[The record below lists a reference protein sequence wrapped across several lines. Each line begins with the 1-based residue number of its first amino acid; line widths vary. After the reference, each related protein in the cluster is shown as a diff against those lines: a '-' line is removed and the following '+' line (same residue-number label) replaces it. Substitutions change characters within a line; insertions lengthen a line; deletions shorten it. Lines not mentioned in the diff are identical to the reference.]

1 MSTTPK
7 YWHGFDQ
14 GLNINLESSFDGKYD
29 DQDIKLDIGEKKIIP
44 LTLKALKSNG
54 EEKISLSLND
64 SKDFNL
70 NKTIDFYTN
79 ILGMKLE
86 DCFSS
91 SDNDHIRYAVSF
103 GSQKINIHE
112 ETKPIKPNALNPPSG
127 SMDIC
132 FISKNK
138 INDWVHHL
146 VKKGIN
152 IEIGPEKKT
161 GV

>member
-1 MSTTPK
+1 M
-7 YWHGFDQ
+7 
-14 GLNINLESSFDGKYD
+14 
-29 DQDIKLDIGEKKIIP
+29 KL
-44 LTLKALKSNG
+44 
-54 EEKISLSLND
+54 EKID
-64 SKDFNL
+64 HVVITVKNL

-86 DCFSS
+86 EFSS
-91 SDNDHIRYAVSF
+91 SLDNKQIRYAVSF

-112 ETKPIKPNALNPPSG
+112 EKKPIKPNALNPSSG

-161 GV
+161 GALGPILSIYIRDPDFNLIEISNQL

>member
-1 MSTTPK
+1 MK
-7 YWHGFDQ
+7 V
-14 GLNINLESSFDGKYD
+14 
-29 DQDIKLDIGEKKIIP
+29 
-44 LTLKALKSNG
+44 
-54 EEKISLSLND
+54 EKID
-64 SKDFNL
+64 HVVITVKDL

-79 ILGMKLE
+79 ALGMKLE
-86 DCFSS
+86 KFSS
-91 SDNDHIRYAVSF
+91 LYNNQIRYAVSF

-112 ETKPIKPNALNPPSG
+112 EIKPIKPNALNPSSG

-138 INDWVHHL
+138 INDWVNHL

-161 GV
+161 GALGPILSIYIRDPDFNLIEISNQL

>member
-1 MSTTPK
+1 M
-7 YWHGFDQ
+7 
-14 GLNINLESSFDGKYD
+14 
-29 DQDIKLDIGEKKIIP
+29 KL
-44 LTLKALKSNG
+44 
-54 EEKISLSLND
+54 EKID
-64 SKDFNL
+64 HVVITVKNL
-70 NKTIDFYTN
+70 NKTIDFYTK

-86 DCFSS
+86 EFASS
-91 SDNDHIRYAVSF
+91 LNNDQIRYAVSF

-112 ETKPIKPNALNPPSG
+112 EKKPIKPNALNPSSG

-152 IEIGPEKKT
+152 IEIGPERKT
-161 GV
+161 GALGPILSIYIRDPDFNLIEISNQL

>member
-1 MSTTPK
+1 M
-7 YWHGFDQ
+7 
-14 GLNINLESSFDGKYD
+14 
-29 DQDIKLDIGEKKIIP
+29 KL
-44 LTLKALKSNG
+44 
-54 EEKISLSLND
+54 EKID
-64 SKDFNL
+64 HVVITVKNL

-86 DCFSS
+86 KFSTS
-91 SDNDHIRYAVSF
+91 SYNSQIRYAVSF

-112 ETKPIKPNALNPPSG
+112 HKKPIKPRALNPSSG

-138 INDWVHHL
+138 IKDWVHYL

-161 GV
+161 GALGPILSIYIRDPDFNLIEISNQL

>member
-1 MSTTPK
+1 M
-7 YWHGFDQ
+7 
-14 GLNINLESSFDGKYD
+14 
-29 DQDIKLDIGEKKIIP
+29 KL
-44 LTLKALKSNG
+44 
-54 EEKISLSLND
+54 EKID
-64 SKDFNL
+64 HVVITVKNL
-70 NKTIDFYTN
+70 KKTIDFYTN

-86 DCFSS
+86 EFSS
-91 SDNDHIRYAVSF
+91 SLDNDQIRYAVSV

-112 ETKPIKPNALNPPSG
+112 EKKPIKPNALNPSSG

-138 INDWVHHL
+138 INNWVHHL

-161 GV
+161 GALGPILSIYIRDPDFNLIEISNQL

>member
-1 MSTTPK
+1 M
-7 YWHGFDQ
+7 
-14 GLNINLESSFDGKYD
+14 
-29 DQDIKLDIGEKKIIP
+29 KL
-44 LTLKALKSNG
+44 
-54 EEKISLSLND
+54 EKID
-64 SKDFNL
+64 HVVITAKDI
-70 NKTIDFYTN
+70 NKTIDFYTD

-86 DCFSS
+86 KFSS
-91 SDNDHIRYAVSF
+91 SLNNAQIRYAVSF

-112 ETKPIKPNALNPPSG
+112 EKKPIKPNALNPCSG

-138 INDWVHHL
+138 INDWIYHL

-161 GV
+161 GALGTILSIYIRDPDFNLIEISNQL

>member
-1 MSTTPK
+1 M
-7 YWHGFDQ
+7 
-14 GLNINLESSFDGKYD
+14 
-29 DQDIKLDIGEKKIIP
+29 KL
-44 LTLKALKSNG
+44 
-54 EEKISLSLND
+54 EKID
-64 SKDFNL
+64 HVVITVKDL

-86 DCFSS
+86 EFSS
-91 SDNDHIRYAVSF
+91 SLNNDQIRYAVSF

-112 ETKPIKPNALNPPSG
+112 EKKPIKPNALNPSSG
-127 SMDIC
+127 SMDMC

-146 VKKGIN
+146 VKKEIN

-161 GV
+161 GALGPILSIYIRDPDFNLIEISNQL

>member
-1 MSTTPK
+1 M
-7 YWHGFDQ
+7 
-14 GLNINLESSFDGKYD
+14 
-29 DQDIKLDIGEKKIIP
+29 KL
-44 LTLKALKSNG
+44 
-54 EEKISLSLND
+54 EKIDHLVITV
-64 SKDFNL
+64 KDL

-86 DCFSS
+86 KFLSS
-91 SDNDHIRYAVSF
+91 LDNNKIRYAVSF

-112 ETKPIKPNALNPPSG
+112 EKKPIKPNALNPSSG

-138 INDWVHHL
+138 INDWIHHL

-161 GV
+161 GALGPILSIYIRDPDFNLIEISNQL

>member
-1 MSTTPK
+1 M
-7 YWHGFDQ
+7 
-14 GLNINLESSFDGKYD
+14 
-29 DQDIKLDIGEKKIIP
+29 KL
-44 LTLKALKSNG
+44 
-54 EEKISLSLND
+54 EKID
-64 SKDFNL
+64 HVVITVKNL
-70 NKTIDFYTN
+70 KKTIDFYTN

-86 DCFSS
+86 EFSS
-91 SDNDHIRYAVSF
+91 SLDNDNIRYAVSF

-112 ETKPIKPNALNPPSG
+112 EKKPIKPNALNPSSG

-161 GV
+161 GALGPILSIYIRDPDFNLIEISNQL

>member
-1 MSTTPK
+1 M
-7 YWHGFDQ
+7 
-14 GLNINLESSFDGKYD
+14 
-29 DQDIKLDIGEKKIIP
+29 KL
-44 LTLKALKSNG
+44 
-54 EEKISLSLND
+54 EKID
-64 SKDFNL
+64 HVVITVKDL

-86 DCFSS
+86 KFSS
-91 SDNDHIRYAVSF
+91 SLDNNQFGYAVSF

-112 ETKPIKPNALNPPSG
+112 EIKPIKPNALNPSSG

-138 INDWVHHL
+138 INEWVHYL
-146 VKKGIN
+146 EKKGVN

-161 GV
+161 GALGSILSIYIRDPDFNLIEISNQL

>member
-1 MSTTPK
+1 M
-7 YWHGFDQ
+7 
-14 GLNINLESSFDGKYD
+14 
-29 DQDIKLDIGEKKIIP
+29 KL
-44 LTLKALKSNG
+44 
-54 EEKISLSLND
+54 EKID
-64 SKDFNL
+64 HVVITVKNL

-86 DCFSS
+86 EFSS
-91 SDNDHIRYAVSF
+91 LDNDQIRYAMSF
-103 GSQKINIHE
+103 GSQKINIYDE
-112 ETKPIKPNALNPPSG
+112 KKPIKPNALNPSSG

-138 INDWVHHL
+138 IKDWVHHL

-161 GV
+161 GALGPILSIYIRDPDFNLIEISNQL

>member
-1 MSTTPK
+1 M
-7 YWHGFDQ
+7 
-14 GLNINLESSFDGKYD
+14 
-29 DQDIKLDIGEKKIIP
+29 KL
-44 LTLKALKSNG
+44 
-54 EEKISLSLND
+54 EKID
-64 SKDFNL
+64 HVVITVKDL

-86 DCFSS
+86 EFSLS
-91 SDNDHIRYAVSF
+91 LDDNQIRYALSF

-112 ETKPIKPNALNPPSG
+112 EKKPIKPNALNPSSG

-138 INDWVHHL
+138 INDWVYHL

-161 GV
+161 GALGPILSIYIRDPDFNLIEISNQL

>member
-1 MSTTPK
+1 M
-7 YWHGFDQ
+7 
-14 GLNINLESSFDGKYD
+14 
-29 DQDIKLDIGEKKIIP
+29 KL
-44 LTLKALKSNG
+44 
-54 EEKISLSLND
+54 EKID
-64 SKDFNL
+64 HVVITVKDL

-86 DCFSS
+86 KFFSS
-91 SDNDHIRYAVSF
+91 LDNNQIRYAVSF

-112 ETKPIKPNALNPPSG
+112 EKKPIKPNALNPCSG

-138 INDWVHHL
+138 INDWIYHL

-161 GV
+161 GALGTILSIYIRDPDFNLIEISNQL

>member
-1 MSTTPK
+1 MK
-7 YWHGFDQ
+7 V
-14 GLNINLESSFDGKYD
+14 
-29 DQDIKLDIGEKKIIP
+29 
-44 LTLKALKSNG
+44 
-54 EEKISLSLND
+54 EKID
-64 SKDFNL
+64 HVVITVKDL

-79 ILGMKLE
+79 ALGMKLE
-86 DCFSS
+86 KFSS
-91 SDNDHIRYAVSF
+91 SLDNNQIRYAVSF

-112 ETKPIKPNALNPPSG
+112 EKKPIKPNALNPSSG

-161 GV
+161 GALGPILSIYIRDPDFNLIEISNQL

>member
-1 MSTTPK
+1 M
-7 YWHGFDQ
+7 
-14 GLNINLESSFDGKYD
+14 
-29 DQDIKLDIGEKKIIP
+29 KL
-44 LTLKALKSNG
+44 
-54 EEKISLSLND
+54 EKID
-64 SKDFNL
+64 HVVITVKNL
-70 NKTIDFYTN
+70 KKTIDFYTN

-86 DCFSS
+86 EFSLS
-91 SDNDHIRYAVSF
+91 LDNKQIRYAVSF

-112 ETKPIKPNALNPPSG
+112 EKKPLKPNALNPSSG

-161 GV
+161 GALGPILSIYIRDPDFNLIEISNQL

>member
-1 MSTTPK
+1 M
-7 YWHGFDQ
+7 
-14 GLNINLESSFDGKYD
+14 
-29 DQDIKLDIGEKKIIP
+29 KL
-44 LTLKALKSNG
+44 
-54 EEKISLSLND
+54 EKID
-64 SKDFNL
+64 HVVITVKDVK
-70 NKTIDFYTN
+70 KTIDFYTN

-86 DCFSS
+86 KFSS
-91 SDNDHIRYAVSF
+91 SLDDNQFRYALSF

-112 ETKPIKPNALNPPSG
+112 EIKPIKPNALNPSSG

-152 IEIGPEKKT
+152 IEIGPERKT
-161 GV
+161 GALGPILSIYIRDPDFNLIEISNQL

>member
-1 MSTTPK
+1 M
-7 YWHGFDQ
+7 
-14 GLNINLESSFDGKYD
+14 
-29 DQDIKLDIGEKKIIP
+29 KL
-44 LTLKALKSNG
+44 
-54 EEKISLSLND
+54 EKID
-64 SKDFNL
+64 HVVITVKDL

-86 DCFSS
+86 KNLTSV
-91 SDNDHIRYAVSF
+91 DNNQIRYAVSF

-112 ETKPIKPNALNPPSG
+112 EIKPIKPNALNPSSG

-138 INDWVHHL
+138 INDWVRHL
-146 VKKGIN
+146 EKKGIN

-161 GV
+161 GALGPIISIYIRDPDFNLIEISNQL

>member
-1 MSTTPK
+1 MR
-7 YWHGFDQ
+7 
-14 GLNINLESSFDGKYD
+14 L
-29 DQDIKLDIGEKKIIP
+29 
-44 LTLKALKSNG
+44 
-54 EEKISLSLND
+54 EKID
-64 SKDFNL
+64 HVVITVKNL
-70 NKTIDFYTN
+70 KKTIDFYTN

-86 DCFSS
+86 EFSLS
-91 SDNDHIRYAVSF
+91 LDNKQIRYAVSF

-112 ETKPIKPNALNPPSG
+112 EKKPLKPNALNPSSG

-161 GV
+161 GALGPILSIYIRDPDFNLIEISNQL

>member
-1 MSTTPK
+1 M
-7 YWHGFDQ
+7 
-14 GLNINLESSFDGKYD
+14 
-29 DQDIKLDIGEKKIIP
+29 KL
-44 LTLKALKSNG
+44 
-54 EEKISLSLND
+54 EKID
-64 SKDFNL
+64 HVVITVKNL
-70 NKTIDFYTN
+70 KKTIDFYTN

-86 DCFSS
+86 EFSLS
-91 SDNDHIRYAVSF
+91 LDNKQIRYAVSF

-112 ETKPIKPNALNPPSG
+112 EKKPIKPNALNPSSG

-161 GV
+161 GALGPILSIYIRDPDFNLIEISNQL

>member
-1 MSTTPK
+1 M
-7 YWHGFDQ
+7 
-14 GLNINLESSFDGKYD
+14 
-29 DQDIKLDIGEKKIIP
+29 KL
-44 LTLKALKSNG
+44 
-54 EEKISLSLND
+54 EKIDHLVITV
-64 SKDFNL
+64 KDL

-86 DCFSS
+86 KFLSS
-91 SDNDHIRYAVSF
+91 LDNNKIRYAVSF

-112 ETKPIKPNALNPPSG
+112 EKKPIKPNALNASSG

-138 INDWVHHL
+138 INDWVSHL

-161 GV
+161 GALGPILSIYIRDPDFNLIEISNQL

>member
-1 MSTTPK
+1 M
-7 YWHGFDQ
+7 
-14 GLNINLESSFDGKYD
+14 
-29 DQDIKLDIGEKKIIP
+29 KL
-44 LTLKALKSNG
+44 
-54 EEKISLSLND
+54 EKID
-64 SKDFNL
+64 HVVITVKNL

-86 DCFSS
+86 QFSS
-91 SDNDHIRYAVSF
+91 SLDNNQSRYAVNF

-112 ETKPIKPNALNPPSG
+112 EIKPIKPNALNPSSG

-152 IEIGPEKKT
+152 VEIGPERKT
-161 GV
+161 GALGPILSIYVRDPDFNLIEISNQL